1 MKRLY
6 SLIAVLMLAAL
17 MTGCANTVSRT
28 ADRMDPDW
36 RGNVSTTD
44 DGRVNGTNPSERR
57 DITGRKPVRPT
68 TRTNRTNTDA
78 MGAGMDE
85 NRDR

>member
-1 MKRLY
+1 MKRIY

-17 MTGCANTVSRT
+17 MTGCANTM
-28 ADRMDPDW
+28 DRATGYNDDTW

-57 DITGRKPVRPT
+57 DITGRTPVRRAQTP
-68 TRTNRTNTDA
+68 NTDS
-78 MGAGMDE
+78 MGAGMTD
-85 NRDR
+85 NTTR